1 MFLIFSI
8 SGRCCCCSV
17 HLSVLL
23 FSVLC
28 IHFSLSLMH
37 AHPLSLSLPARLSPP
52 SVFLFI
58 FSLIPS
64 SLPPFFQLDLPPSLT
79 HSLFCSRSESCTCRQ
94 RERGDERGA
103 HMRIS

>member
-8 SGRCCCCSV
+8 SGRCCCSV

-37 AHPLSLSLPARLSPP
+37 THTLSRSLFLP
-52 SVFLFI
+52 VFLLPLF
-58 FSLIPS
+58 S
-64 SLPPFFQLDLPPSLT
+64 SLYSL
-79 HSLFCSRSESCTCRQ
+79 
-94 RERGDERGA
+94 
-103 HMRIS
+103 

>member
-8 SGRCCCCSV
+8 SGRCCCSV

-37 AHPLSLSLPARLSPP
+37 THAHPLSLSLCP
-52 SVFLFI
+52 SF
-58 FSLIPS
+58 S
-64 SLPPFFQLDLPPSLT
+64 SLCFPLYILFNSFIPPPFFST
-79 HSLFCSRSESCTCRQ
+79 
-94 RERGDERGA
+94 
-103 HMRIS
+103 

>member
-8 SGRCCCCSV
+8 SGRCCCSV

-23 FSVLC
+23 FSVLY
-28 IHFSLSLMH
+28 IHFSLSLMHTH

-64 SLPPFFQLDLPPSLT
+64 SLPPFFQLDLPPSLPNT
-79 HSLFCSRSESCTCRQ
+79 LSLLLSL
-94 RERGDERGA
+94 
-103 HMRIS
+103 